1 MIVVM
6 KQHAPESA
14 IEAVISFLVSAGFDV
29 HRSSGHQRTILGVVG
44 NVTGDDVGVV
54 SELEGVTEVVRVS
67 EPYQLAARS
76 SQGSTTTVVRGPFG
90 AIGGPHPWLAVEPV
104 GGNDRASTA
113 SFLGSPGLAG
123 RGFDAALVR
132 APSSAETIGGLPVV
146 SLAGESAAL
155 HFVERASGSRTEA
168 WMAAAESWLARRSN
182 LVLLEAGDE
191 QPNGSRSFDV
201 VALARARERT
211 HLPIVVDVPRIAGSI
226 GRCAAVACAAIAA
239 GADGLLLR
247 VRIGRADDLPR
258 VAAALTVSEAAT
270 LADRVRTLAA
280 VVRG

>member
-6 KQHAPESA
+6 KQQAPESA

-76 SQGSTTTVVRGPFG
+76 SQGVTTVVRGPFG

-113 SFLGSPGLAG
+113 SFLGSPGLSG

-146 SLAGESAAL
+146 SLAGESPAL

-168 WMAAAESWLARRSN
+168 WMAAAESWLGRRSN
-182 LVLLEAGDE
+182 LALLEAGDE
-191 QPNGSRSFDV
+191 QPNGSRAFDV

-211 HLPIVVDVPRIAGSI
+211 HLPIVVDVPRIAGSV

-247 VRIGRADDLPR
+247 VRVGRADDLPR

>member
-6 KQHAPESA
+6 KQHAPETA

-29 HRSSGHQRTILGVVG
+29 HRSSGHERTILGVVG

-76 SQGSTTTVVRGPFG
+76 AHGSTTVVRGPFG
-90 AIGGPHPWLAVEPV
+90 AIGGLHPWLAVEPV
-104 GGNDRASTA
+104 GGADRASVV
-113 SFLGSPGLAG
+113 SFFGSPGLTD
-123 RGFDAALVR
+123 RGFDAALSR

-168 WMAAAESWLARRSN
+168 WMGAAESWLARRSN

>member
-6 KQHAPESA
+6 KQHAPETA

-29 HRSSGHQRTILGVVG
+29 HRSSGHERTILGVVG
-44 NVTGDDVGVV
+44 NVTVDDVGVV
-54 SELEGVTEVVRVS
+54 SELDGVTEVVRVS

-76 SQGSTTTVVRGPFG
+76 SRGSTTVVRGPFG
-90 AIGGPHPWLAVEPV
+90 AIGGLQPWLAVEPV
-104 GGNDRASTA
+104 GGSDRASVA

-123 RGFDAALVR
+123 RGFDAALLR
-132 APSSAETIGGLPVV
+132 APSSAETVGGLPVV
-146 SLAGESAAL
+146 SLSGESAAL

-168 WMAAAESWLARRSN
+168 WMAAAGSWLGRRSN

-201 VALARARERT
+201 LALARARERT

-239 GADGLLLR
+239 GADGLVLR

>member
-6 KQHAPESA
+6 KQHAPETA

-29 HRSSGHQRTILGVVG
+29 HRSSGHERTILGVVG

-76 SQGSTTTVVRGPFG
+76 SPGTTTEVRGPFG
-90 AIGGPHPWLAVEPV
+90 TIGGAHPWLAVEAV
-104 GGNDRASTA
+104 GCSDRASTA
-113 SFLGSPGLAG
+113 SFLGSPGLTG
-123 RGFDAALVR
+123 HGFDAALVR
-132 APSSAETIGGLPVV
+132 APSSAKTIGGLPVV

-155 HFVERASGSRTEA
+155 HFVERGSGSRTEA

-182 LVLLEAGDE
+182 VVLLEAGDE

-226 GRCAAVACAAIAA
+226 GRCAVVACTAIAA